1 MVKIVEANTEIYNL
15 ERLDDILTHIE
26 RCGRTCYKSENLITN
41 ETAKP
46 FITGILKT
54 GHESVTEHANVIF
67 TMLIQTKT
75 AKYLK

>member
-1 MVKIVEANTEIYNL
+1 MKLIKPSFEIIPQENGK
-15 ERLDDILTHIE
+15 EGINKHIE
-26 RCGRTCYKSENLITN
+26 IAGRTCYKSENLITN